1 MSEPVENQ
9 DDPDIRLGSLAL
21 RSGWITPLQLREA
34 LSLQSQETEE
44 GKMARQLGLI
54 LLSRSF
60 VTEVQLQ
67 TLLNEQKAR
76 RSRLS

>member
-9 DDPDIRLGSLAL
+9 DDPDIRLGRLAL